1 MVQGDVA
8 RPASAKPPGLRRI
21 LGVGFGLAV
30 IVGSTLGIGI
40 LRAPGLV
47 AGQVSKPSIIL
58 ALWLAGGLYTLLGAV
73 CLAELGTMLPQA
85 GGYYV
90 YARRTFGDAVGFAVG
105 WTDWITYCAVLGYV
119 SIGIGEFTAV
129 LLPSFAPFV
138 KIVAVATLV
147 GLVALQSAGLRVS
160 SRFQEI
166 TTAVKFVAFLV
177 VVLAALAFAR
187 GTPADAAVLAPA
199 ASLVGV
205 VAALQLVII
214 TYGGWQSALYFTEED
229 RDPNRNLPRSMIG
242 GVASVIVVYLLVNFA
257 LLAVLPVPDLA
268 RSTLPAADAA
278 QILLGRRGRQVI
290 TVLSLVSLPPLLNAI
305 MMIGTRILFAMGRD
319 GLLWRRTAEVTAGGA
334 PVAATVVTTAVAVVL
349 IVTGTFQKLVAIA
362 SFFLV
367 LNYSVCCLALVVL
380 RRREPGRIRPFRA
393 WGYPWSAG
401 IVLAGAAAFLA
412 GAAVGDTVNAGAAL
426 ALMAAGVVGR
436 IVVVRLREWRRA

>member
-1 MVQGDVA
+1 MAKGDVA
-8 RPASAKPPGLRRI
+8 RPATAKPPGLRRI

-58 ALWLAGGLYTLLGAV
+58 ALWLAGGLYTLIGAV
-73 CLAELGTMLPQA
+73 CLAELGTMLPAA

-90 YARRTFGDAVGFAVG
+90 YARRAFGDAVGFAVG
-105 WTDWITYCAVLGYV
+105 WTDWLCYCAVLGYV

-129 LLPSFAPFV
+129 LLPSLAGFV

-147 GLVALQSAGLRVS
+147 GLVALQAAGIRVS
-160 SRFQEI
+160 SRFQEV
-166 TTAVKFVAFLV
+166 TTAVKFVAFLAV
-177 VVLAALAFAR
+177 VVAALALAR
-187 GTPADAAVLAPA
+187 GAPAGGGASAPA
-199 ASLVGV
+199 ASLVGII
-205 VAALQLVII
+205 AALQLVII

-229 RDPNRNLPRSMIG
+229 RDPNHNLPRAMIG
-242 GVASVIVVYLLVNFA
+242 GVASVIVVYVLVNLA
-257 LLAVLPVPDLA
+257 LLSVLPVADLA

-278 QILLGRRGRQVI
+278 QVLVGGRGRQII

-367 LNYSVCCLALVVL
+367 INYSVCCLALVVL
-380 RRREPGRIRPFRA
+380 RRREPDRVRPFRA
-393 WGYPWSAG
+393 WGYPWSAA
-401 IVLAGAAAFLA
+401 IVLVGAVAFLVGAAL
-412 GAAVGDTVNAGAAL
+412 GDTVNAGAAL
-426 ALMAAGVVGR
+426 VLMAAGLVGR
-436 IVVVRLREWRRA
+436 IVMVRWRQSA